1 MMFPKIFVENNKK
14 LTKLY
19 NLFQTNFT
27 VLNPQLKKYYI
38 FLGASLVF
46 SIGLQIIL
54 GYLGV
59 PWFISIGLV
68 MAIFIALPMIMR
80 RRQMSRMG
88 NYDGS
93 SGTGGGFFGIGS
105 QGGSSGVR
113 YVCLVC
119 NHKHKGGICPR
130 CGSKMQRAD
139 F

>member
-1 MMFPKIFVENNKK
+1 
-14 LTKLY
+14 
-19 NLFQTNFT
+19 
-27 VLNPQLKKYYI
+27 LNPQLKKYYI

-46 SIGLQIIL
+46 SIGLQIVL

-68 MAIFIALPMIMR
+68 MAIFILLPMYMR
-80 RRQMSRMG
+80 RKQMG
-88 NYDGS
+88 NFGGS
-93 SGTGGGFFGIGS
+93 SSGQGGGFFGSGGQGS
-105 QGGSSGVR
+105 GTSVK

-119 NHKHKGGICPR
+119 RNKHNGGSCPR

>member
-1 MMFPKIFVENNKK
+1 
-14 LTKLY
+14 
-19 NLFQTNFT
+19 
-27 VLNPQLKKYYI
+27 LNPQLKKYYI

-46 SIGLQIIL
+46 SIGLQIVL

-68 MAIFIALPMIMR
+68 MAIFIILPMYMR
-80 RRQMSRMG
+80 RKQMGQMG
-88 NYDGS
+88 NYGGS
-93 SGTGGGFFGIGS
+93 SSGAGGGFFGGGQGS
-105 QGGSSGVR
+105 GTSVK

-119 NHKHKGGICPR
+119 RNKHNGGTCPR

>member
-1 MMFPKIFVENNKK
+1 
-14 LTKLY
+14 
-19 NLFQTNFT
+19 
-27 VLNPQLKKYYI
+27 LNPQLKKYYI

-46 SIGLQIIL
+46 SIGLQIVL

-68 MAIFIALPMIMR
+68 MAIFIILPMYMR
-80 RRQMSRMG
+80 RKQMG
-88 NYDGS
+88 NFGGS
-93 SGTGGGFFGIGS
+93 SSGRGGGFFGSGGQGS
-105 QGGSSGVR
+105 GTSVK

-119 NHKHKGGICPR
+119 RSKHNGGSCPR

>member
-1 MMFPKIFVENNKK
+1 MQGLYADEEK

-19 NLFQTNFT
+19 NLFLGTFSG
-27 VLNPQLKKYYI
+27 LNPQLKKYYI

-46 SIGLQIIL
+46 SIGLQIVL

-68 MAIFIALPMIMR
+68 MAIFILLPMYMR
-80 RRQMSRMG
+80 RRQMGQMG
-88 NYDGS
+88 NYGGS
-93 SGTGGGFFGIGS
+93 SSGAGGGFFGS
-105 QGGSSGVR
+105 GGGQSDSANVK

-119 NHKHKGGICPR
+119 RNKHNGGSCPR